1 MRETMASLA
10 RMDDMRLLT
19 DGIERWDVAEELARL
34 VSAEQFG
41 TIPAPLPSFA
51 MFGWL
56 RTDSLRRRREET
68 AAPKRLRLFDNPRV
82 VFRTPPW
89 SEPRGFICGQQ
100 SDQTSQREPIGM
112 TTIPP

>member
-1 MRETMASLA
+1 MQKVR
-10 RMDDMRLLT
+10 
-19 DGIERWDVAEELARL
+19 VAPHGLP
-34 VSAEQFG
+34 AEATGGNSG
-41 TIPAPLPSFA
+41 TEAPPS
-51 MFGWL
+51 FGWL

-89 SEPRGFICGQQ
+89 PEPRGFICGQQ

-112 TTIPP
+112 TTTPP